1 MERFAA
7 SAMTALLGFQA
18 YATSHRAIDL
28 GLLGLAEAAPGITLV
43 LHGGHVADRV
53 SRQRIVWI
61 ATVLLGVLALV
72 LAGLTIAART
82 AILPGLYAVAF
93 LAGVIRAYEN
103 PAATGLEA
111 QVVPA
116 ATLMPAIALLATT
129 SRLAD
134 VAGPIAGGF
143 AWAAIGPGASYA
155 AIGTVFILAG
165 MTLRVGV
172 PARAPPPHPDR
183 AAWREIAD
191 GVRFVFADQV
201 LVGSMALDL
210 FAVFFGG
217 ATALLPVFATDIL
230 HVGPVGF
237 GFLRSAIGVGS
248 LMAALAAPRLL
259 PQRFAGWTLH
269 AVVGGFGLSMIVFGV
284 SRSLVLSLAA
294 LAVAGFCDGA
304 SVIIRRAIL
313 RLASPEAMRGRIGA
327 VKSIFIGSSNEL
339 GTFESGVAASL
350 LGASAAV
357 WGGGLL
363 TLLIVATTGFAMPKL
378 RRLNLLSL
386 ARQAASR
393 EPEAPAPDTLDAADG
408 VPEEATPGLLPL
420 R

>member
-1 MERFAA
+1 VERFAA
-7 SAMTALLGFQA
+7 SAMTALLGFQT
-18 YATSHRAIDL
+18 YAITHRAIDL
-28 GLLGLAEAAPGITLV
+28 GLLGLVEAAPGITLV

-53 SRQRIVWI
+53 SRLRIVWI
-61 ATVLLGVLALV
+61 AIVLLGVLALL
-72 LAGLTIAART
+72 LAGLSVAGRSLV
-82 AILPGLYAVAF
+82 LPGLYGVAF
-93 LAGVIRAYEN
+93 LAGVVRAYEN

-116 ATLMPAIALLATT
+116 AIVMSGIAKLATA

-143 AWAAIGPGASYA
+143 AWAAIGAGPSYA
-155 AIGTVFILAG
+155 AIGALFIVAG
-165 MTLRVGV
+165 ATLRLGIESK
-172 PARAPPPHPDR
+172 PPPPPVDR

-191 GVRFVFADQV
+191 GVRYVFSDQI

-237 GFLRSAIGVGS
+237 GFLRSAIGIGS
-248 LMAALAAPRLL
+248 LIAALAAPRLL

-269 AVVGGFGLSMIVFGV
+269 AVVGGFGLSMIVFGL
-284 SRSLVLSLAA
+284 SRSLALSLAA

-313 RLASPEAMRGRIGA
+313 RLASPEAMRGRIAA

-339 GTFESGVAASL
+339 GTFESGVAATL
-350 LGASAAV
+350 LGAGAAV

-363 TLLIVATTGFAMPKL
+363 TLLIVLTTGLTMPKL
-378 RRLNLLSL
+378 RRLNLRAL
-386 ARQAASR
+386 ARRADAMQASDTR
-393 EPEAPAPDTLDAADG
+393 PEQ
-408 VPEEATPGLLPL
+408 ATPGLQPL